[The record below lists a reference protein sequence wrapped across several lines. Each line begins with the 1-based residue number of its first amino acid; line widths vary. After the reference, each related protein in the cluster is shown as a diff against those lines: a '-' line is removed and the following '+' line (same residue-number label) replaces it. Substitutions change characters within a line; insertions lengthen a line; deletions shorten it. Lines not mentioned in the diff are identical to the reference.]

1 MTSYITTAIHNA
13 YENMRLK
20 MEEDPAQI
28 WVDKDVEHEDLR
40 VKVEAQK
47 EFVNNVIRGACEE
60 DLVIAMK
67 EATVKV
73 MYAEEPTHSMEDY
86 GKKVFGTLC

>member
-1 MTSYITTAIHNA
+1 MTSYITTAIQNA

-20 MEEDPAQI
+20 MEQDPTQI
-28 WVDKDVEHEDLR
+28 WVDKDLPHDDLR
-40 VKVEAQK
+40 VKAEAQK
-47 EFVNNVIRGACEE
+47 EFVDKVIRGACEE

-73 MYAEEPTHSMEDY
+73 LYAEGT
-86 GKKVFGTLC
+86 GTLC